1 MFYLALAVPT
11 LQRHPCYRELPSARA
26 PRRSTT
32 PRSRAPAQLQMM
44 RELQI
49 QAADEFCG
57 STTSKQMSAGP
68 LTYASLRALGQ
79 QGWVSALVLSVVANG
94 RRISRVLVACGLVYF
109 LGRLAGR
116 LRQTTRRLLTRFGER
131 VLEAGV

>member
-1 MFYLALAVPT
+1 MCKPEGAQFAELAEGADGICKATVDVIAPSEVRLESN
-11 LQRHPCYRELPSARA
+11 RE
-26 PRRSTT
+26 
-32 PRSRAPAQLQMM
+32 RSR
-44 RELQI
+44 RRH
-49 QAADEFCG
+49 D
-57 STTSKQMSAGP
+57 
-68 LTYASLRALGQ
+68 RD
-79 QGWVSALVLSVVANG
+79 VVANG